1 MLELAREC
9 DWTDFHR
16 LSLQIH
22 EMHVAWRPDI
32 YCHTDCPVPMDSFLK
47 LIEDK
52 SLFLAHLDE
61 LIVGYVQFCIWT
73 SSGPGNVVRK
83 ALRLDSICVDEK
95 FRHRGIGSQMMQELT
110 VIARAFGCTEIL
122 LSVQPENEAA
132 MAMYTKLGFGIR
144 NISLLKKV

>member
-9 DWTDFHR
+9 DWPDFHR

-32 YCHTDCPVPMDSFLK
+32 YCHTDHPVPKDTFSR
-47 LIEDK
+47 LIVEK
-52 SLFLAHLDE
+52 CLFMARLNGK
-61 LIVGYVQFCIWT
+61 IVGYVQFCIWT
-73 SSGPGNVVRK
+73 SSGPGNVARK

-95 FRHRGIGSQMMQELT
+95 FRHRGIGSQMMQELA
-110 VIARAFGCTEIL
+110 VIARVFDCTEIL